1 MSAVPD
7 KPWPSALRG
16 LISPCDHPRGCR
28 GPYFTSPVSTR
39 QMPISSGNPIHS
51 SEDVPS

>member
-7 KPWPSALRG
+7 KPWPSALCG
-16 LISPCDHPRGCR
+16 LISPCDHPRG
-28 GPYFTSPVSTR
+28 PYFTSRVSTR
-39 QMPISSGNPIHS
+39 QMPISSGTPIHS